1 MWIQP
6 TPKDF
11 DFKEF
16 ESSLSEVAFTKI
28 TAFLYILLCNHPP
41 PPPLVPNILPPAGQ
55 LSSAN
60 YCTWISNL

>member
-6 TPKDF
+6 TPQDF

-41 PPPLVPNILPPAGQ
+41 PPVGTQYPTPAGQ

>member
-41 PPPLVPNILPPAGQ
+41 PPPVGTQYPTPGRA
-55 LSSAN
+55 A
-60 YCTWISNL
+60 